1 MGWAMDAAAVLYHH
15 ARVTSAWC
23 DLWPCAGLGTLRSGP
38 GGGLDQHPGLGK
50 CRGERPEDVRC
61 CLQPGA
67 GGLLDQHPDL
77 GKRRDWRPGDV

>member
-1 MGWAMDAAAVLYHH
+1 MAVRRVRDLEVR
-15 ARVTSAWC
+15 AR
-23 DLWPCAGLGTLRSGP
+23 
-38 GGGLDQHPGLGK
+38 GGLDQHPGLGK